1 MLLVTSAVTCKL
13 EPPYTVPYKL
23 GIQFPKTIVNVQAK
37 RKHEDKNL

>member
-1 MLLVTSAVTCKL
+1 MPLVASSVTSKP

-23 GIQFPKTIVNVQAK
+23 GIQFPKTTNVQAK